1 MMNMNYYRC
10 ENTFYAL
17 KECIKLMECLK
28 HNEDNSEMAKQNA
41 KRLYKT
47 CKKLKILREKI
58 WQLQK
63 KVLPL

>member
-1 MMNMNYYRC
+1 MNMNYYRC

-58 WQLQK
+58 W
-63 KVLPL
+63 